1 MKQYFIR
8 QVAVSL
14 VAGVTLWGCGNQL
27 NVDPVQSVPEDKA
40 LQTASDVKGALV
52 GCYDG
57 FGSNNFA
64 SGAIQYT
71 PDLLADDGEI
81 RFNGT
86 FATLLQYYQKAM
98 LANNTQVRDTWT
110 SAYSTINRVNNV
122 LENLSKLDTD
132 AERAAAEG
140 EALFLRGT
148 IYFNLV
154 RLFARTWGDGDNTVN
169 PGVPLVLKSTKA
181 PITSEY
187 SIPRN
192 TVAQVY
198 TQVIADLTKAETDLK
213 NGKLTTDGVT
223 AEGAAAI
230 LSRVYLAQGEY
241 AKARDAADRVIQ
253 SGRYALEIEFGN
265 VFNDYVNRKG
275 VPSREAIFSSLI
287 TIQDGTNDLLT
298 YYGASDYGGRGD
310 IRVQSKHLAQ
320 YEQGDIRG
328 AFFYQGSNGQVYTQK
343 YIDQFSNVTQVRLA
357 EMYLTRAEGN
367 LLASTQV
374 GDTPLNDVNL
384 IRERAGLAPLKTAD
398 RAAILKERKLELMFE
413 GELLHDLRRT
423 KRNISS
429 SVAYNAPNLILPI
442 PQREID
448 VNKLL
453 VQNQGY

>member
-1 MKQYFIR
+1 MKRYFNT
-8 QVAVSL
+8 QVAASL
-14 VAGVTLWGCGNQL
+14 LLGATLWSCGDQL
-27 NVDPVQSVPEDKA
+27 NVDPTQSVSDDKA
-40 LQTASDVKGALV
+40 LVTSSDVKGALV

-64 SGAIQYT
+64 CGAIQYT
-71 PDLLADDGEI
+71 PDLLANDAEV
-81 RFNGT
+81 RFGGT
-86 FATLLQYYQKAM
+86 FATLLQFSQKAM
-98 LANNTQVRDTWT
+98 LATNTQVTSTWN
-110 SAYSTINRVNNV
+110 SAYNTVNRVNNV
-122 LENLSKLDTD
+122 LENLPKLDTD
-132 AERAAAEG
+132 ADRKAAEG

-148 IYFNLV
+148 VYFNLV
-154 RLFARTWGDGDNTVN
+154 RLFARPWGDGDNTVN
-169 PGVPLVLKSTKA
+169 PGVPLVLKATKA
-181 PITSEY
+181 PITAAN

-198 TQVIADLTKAETDLK
+198 AQIIDDLVKAEADLK
-213 NGKLTTDGVT
+213 NGKITADGVT

-230 LSRVYLAQGEY
+230 LSRVYLSQGDF

-253 SGRYALEIEFGN
+253 SNRYALEFNFGDI
-265 VFNDYVNRKG
+265 FNDYKNRKG
-275 VPSREAIFSSLI
+275 VPSRESIFSSLI

-310 IRVQSKHLAQ
+310 ISILAKHLNQ
-320 YEQGDIRG
+320 YEAGDIRG
-328 AFFYQGSNGQVYTQK
+328 EFFYEGGNGRIYSGK
-343 YIDQFSNVTQVRLA
+343 YVDQFSNVTIVRLA
-357 EMYLTRAEGN
+357 EMYLTRAEAN

-374 GDTPLNDVNL
+374 GDTPLNDINL
-384 IRERAGLAPLKTAD
+384 IRERAGLPALKTVD

-429 SVAYNAPNLILPI
+429 SVAFNAPNLILPI